1 MSPEVLS
8 GATVTEKVDVYAF
21 GIVLWE
27 MVTGKEPF
35 SHHRDYPTF
44 VRAIVSGVNNR
55 KYDHSHQVRNDHKFR
70 KGPTLTY
77 LRLCKSVGRL
87 IPSLDLPFQVLFPV

>member
-27 MVTGKEPF
+27 MITGQEPF
-35 SHHRDYPTF
+35 GHHRDYPTF
-44 VRAIVSGVNNR
+44 VRAIVGGV
-55 KYDHSHQVRNDHKFR
+55 
-70 KGPTLTY
+70 
-77 LRLCKSVGRL
+77 CKKASIWAWSFLAR
-87 IPSLDLPFQVLFPV
+87 INLF

>member
-1 MSPEVLS
+1 VLC

-27 MVTGKEPF
+27 MVTGQEPF

-44 VRAIVSGVNNR
+44 VKSIVAGVCS
-55 KYDHSHQVRNDHKFR
+55 D
-70 KGPTLTY
+70 
-77 LRLCKSVGRL
+77 L
-87 IPSLDLPFQVLFPV
+87 IHTN

>member
-1 MSPEVLS
+1 MSPEVLC

-27 MVTGKEPF
+27 MVTGQEPF

-44 VRAIVSGVNNR
+44 VKSIVAGVRTRQLSALIELCR
-55 KYDHSHQVRNDHKFR
+55 K
-70 KGPTLTY
+70 
-77 LRLCKSVGRL
+77 
-87 IPSLDLPFQVLFPV
+87 DL